1 MNDVTSPLSED
12 FIAGLVAGEGSF
24 MWIKQNGTEIPV
36 FQLKMHA
43 NERPLFEMIKSKIG
57 LKEKIQEYNHQGRN
71 YVLLLV
77 RKRLV
82 IEQIIIPFFDN
93 RLFGLK
99 KEQFVVWKTHFFE
112 LKPYFRYKK

>member
-24 MWIKQNGTEIPV
+24 MWIQQNGTEIPV

-57 LKEKIQEYNHQGRN
+57 LKEKIHEYNHQGRN